1 MVTQPTYANGNGLP
15 QAQVVPPV
23 VGAFVPY
30 PVQSGVPYA
39 VQPGGV
45 VSVFSPPGFYR

>member
-1 MVTQPTYANGNGLP
+1 MVAQPTYANWNGLP

-39 VQPGGV
+39 VQPGEV